1 MKQWN
6 IWKYLVIVTCPN
18 NIKRN
23 LYSVSRQLDAF
34 PPLPEHVEEVQL
46 VVDQTNRGE

>member
-1 MKQWN
+1 MEHLKV
-6 IWKYLVIVTCPN
+6 VIVTCPS

-46 VVDQTNRGE
+46 VVTKQIEVNSF